1 MMRSPSLQM
10 AAAVVLEGLLTH
22 PMIAV
27 LFVDGLVVFYCS
39 SSERMYIWSARSV
52 VMVLI
57 ERGDEEVLTTQ
68 VDCSNQGM
76 CRRSSKERGEE
87 KSDGGVVF

>member
-1 MMRSPSLQM
+1 
-10 AAAVVLEGLLTH
+10 
-22 PMIAV
+22 
-27 LFVDGLVVFYCS
+27 
-39 SSERMYIWSARSV
+39 
-52 VMVLI
+52 MVLI

>member
-1 MMRSPSLQM
+1 M

-39 SSERMYIWSARSV
+39 SSERMYI
-52 VMVLI
+52 
-57 ERGDEEVLTTQ
+57 
-68 VDCSNQGM
+68 
-76 CRRSSKERGEE
+76 
-87 KSDGGVVF
+87 

>member
-1 MMRSPSLQM
+1 
-10 AAAVVLEGLLTH
+10 
-22 PMIAV
+22 
-27 LFVDGLVVFYCS
+27 
-39 SSERMYIWSARSV
+39 
-52 VMVLI
+52 MVLI

-87 KSDGGVVF
+87 KSDGGVVFWSASAVVGGASELAKDVARDWLKELPRDEKGPLAIHFH